1 MNDSRSRTRLADDS
15 GGVREGQ
22 GKRGTGGPCADSFAP
37 PAKSFVHFR
46 RVRLSSWRGGGLEGC
61 EGSERRHGIGAGFNR
76 RSHSASEEGGG
87 EGKLIDVAS
96 LAQQF
101 PRLLLRLFLSPHS
114 ATLRNRRRL
123 LVLSKTAAELSTN
136 HADNGL
142 SVFPAVQR
150 LLLGRVAQNHGPW
163 SRTGAVGPE
172 KGARGITP
180 GPMTKAKGKAAGRGK
195 LPRFR

>member
-1 MNDSRSRTRLADDS
+1 M
-15 GGVREGQ
+15 REGQ

-61 EGSERRHGIGAGFNR
+61 EGSERQHGIGAGFNS

-123 LVLSKTAAELSTN
+123 LVLSKTAAELSTTTPTTVCQSSPLFNVDFWDEWLKTMALGRGREQSGRRKAPGN
-136 HADNGL
+136 HAWADDG
-142 SVFPAVQR
+142 
-150 LLLGRVAQNHGPW
+150 GEG
-163 SRTGAVGPE
+163 
-172 KGARGITP
+172 
-180 GPMTKAKGKAAGRGK
+180 
-195 LPRFR
+195 